1 MSNVRIAI
9 IGAGPAG
16 MTAAGVLAESG
27 FRADVYEHMERP
39 GRKLGITGKG
49 RCNVTNNST
58 VEEVIAN
65 IPTNPRFLYGALNSF
80 TPADTMELFER
91 LGVPLKTER
100 GNRVFPQSDKAR
112 DIVDAL
118 CRYMKSKPINESVRS
133 VTHDGECFT
142 VKTAKASRNYDR
154 VIIATGGASYPR
166 TGSTGDGFR
175 FAKELG
181 HTVTPLLPSLIPLET
196 AGDTA
201 RRMMGLSLRN
211 VAVTV
216 VSLPSGK
223 EVYTDFG
230 EMMFAHFGI
239 TGPVVLSASSHMR
252 DVVPGK
258 WRFEIDLKPA
268 LDREKLDKRLLSDF
282 EKYKNRDFA
291 NSLGDLLP
299 SGMIEVFI
307 EKCKIPPH
315 KKVNSITREERMRIL
330 DTFKRFSLDITGTRP
345 ISEAIITSGGVSTKE
360 ITPKTM
366 ESKKVPGLYFAGEV
380 IDVDAYTGGFNLQI
394 AFSTAVCAARAII
407 NSIQEDTQ

>member
-16 MTAAGVLAESG
+16 MTAAGFLAESG
-27 FRADVYEHMERP
+27 LRADVYEHMERP

-49 RCNVTNNST
+49 RCNLTNNSS

-118 CRYMKSKPINESVRS
+118 CRFMKSKPINESVKS

-142 VKTAKASRNYDR
+142 VQTSRASRSYDR

-211 VAVTV
+211 VAVSV

-223 EVYTDFG
+223 EVYSDFG

-239 TGPVVLSASSHMR
+239 TGPVVLSASSHIR
-252 DVVPGK
+252 NVVPGK

-299 SGMIEVFI
+299 STMIEVFI

-407 NSIQEDTQ
+407 NSIQEDSK

>member
-1 MSNVRIAI
+1 MDIRVAI

-16 MTAAGVLAESG
+16 MTVAGMLADAGVHA
-27 FRADVYEHMERP
+27 RVYEHMERP

-65 IPTNPRFLYGALNSF
+65 IPTNPRFLYGALHSF
-80 TPADTMELFER
+80 TPDDTMQLFER

-118 CRYMKSKPINESVRS
+118 CKYMRTKPINESVKEI
-133 VTHDGECFT
+133 THDGNQFT
-142 VKTAKASRNYDR
+142 VKTNKSSQNYDR
-154 VIIATGGASYPR
+154 VVIATGGASYPR
-166 TGSTGDGFR
+166 TGSTGDGYK
-175 FAKELG
+175 FAKALG
-181 HTVTPLLPSLIPLET
+181 HTVTSLTPSLIPLET
-196 AGDTA
+196 AGKTA
-201 RRMMGLSLRN
+201 QRMMGLSLRN
-211 VAVTV
+211 VGVTV
-216 VSLPSGK
+216 RQMPSGK
-223 EVYTDFG
+223 AVYTDFG
-230 EMMFAHFGI
+230 EMMFTHFGI

-282 EKYKNRDFA
+282 EKYRNRDFA

-307 EKCKIPPH
+307 EKCGIPPH
-315 KKVNSITREERMRIL
+315 KKVNSITREERSRIL
-330 DTFKRFSLDITGTRP
+330 DTFKCFALDVTGTRP

-366 ESKKVPGLYFAGEV
+366 ESKIVPGLYFAGEV

-394 AFSTAVCAARAII
+394 AFSTAVCAARGII
-407 NSIQEDTQ
+407 NSIQEDSQ